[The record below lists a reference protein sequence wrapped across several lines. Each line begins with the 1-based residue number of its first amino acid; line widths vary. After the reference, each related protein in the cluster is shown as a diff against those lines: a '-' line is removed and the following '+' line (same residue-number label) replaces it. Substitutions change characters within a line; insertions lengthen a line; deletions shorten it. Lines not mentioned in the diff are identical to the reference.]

1 MTATGSSSL
10 PNSSAIEQALKAI
23 ATFEQ
28 SSTASVWSFLD
39 KKTIITEMRQRVQD
53 PYSVNQGQQPFCGPT
68 AILFELVRKQPV
80 RYVELCR
87 TLFEKGVVQGKTK
100 RIQALPQLRQS
111 SKLNLRMG
119 EADWMVLSTLRD
131 AESLLFP
138 VDPDA
143 PSFVRNL
150 SGMSFSWEMKG
161 WLQEI
166 LGYPQIIHTKTYKK
180 GDLLALRDAA
190 NSVKL
195 GGVAFPL
202 ITSQPLLSPASAT
215 ELPIPLPNHWVSL
228 LGNLQIQNGRV
239 AFDVYSWGKKMRVD
253 VPEGVFQKSFWGVV
267 IGMP

>member
-1 MTATGSSSL
+1 MTASGSSPL
-10 PNSSAIEQALKAI
+10 PVSPTIDQALKAI
-23 ATFEQ
+23 ASFEQ
-28 SSTASVWSFLD
+28 SSTVGVWPLLN
-39 KKTIITEMRQRVQD
+39 KKTLAAELRQRVQN

-68 AILFELVRKQPV
+68 AILFELVRKQPGH
-80 RYVELCR
+80 YVDLCR
-87 TLFEKGVVQGKTK
+87 MLFEQGIVQGKTK
-100 RIQALPQLRQS
+100 RIETLAALRQARQPI
-111 SKLNLRMG
+111 KMG
-119 EADWMVLSTLRD
+119 EVDWMVLSALRD
-131 AESLLFP
+131 AESLIFP

-143 PSFVRNL
+143 PSVIRNI

-161 WLQEI
+161 WVQEI

-202 ITSQPLLSPASAT
+202 ITAQALLSSASST
-215 ELPIPLPNHWVSL
+215 ELPIPLPNHWVAL

-253 VPEGVFQKSFWGVV
+253 VTEGVFKKSFWGVV